1 MSTPTA
7 TASAYAA
14 TPATAAFLIFLRLA
28 LTRVVLPVTGL
39 GHANHRPSAAVLPD
53 RAGFGLGVGLR
64 AIPVAVHYV
73 ERGDGTL
80 VLLLHGAGVDHR
92 EPLGTIEPAFA
103 QTSGYRRVYPDLP
116 GHGRTPAPVSIASA
130 DDVLGAL
137 LGLIDD
143 LAGEEPLLVAGHSAG
158 GYYARA
164 IARHRPH
171 QVIGLAL
178 ICPLLE
184 DVRDMPAHTPIV
196 QEHLDGEH
204 DAFRSYFVVQTPEM
218 LRSYREHV
226 RPGVEAADLEALE
239 RIGGRWRLTAA
250 EADRPYGGPVLVVA
264 GRQDSAVGYA
274 AQWDLTEAY
283 PRGTFALLDR
293 AGHAL
298 PHEQPEL
305 LGALLREWLGRV
317 ERP

>member
-1 MSTPTA
+1 M
-7 TASAYAA
+7 
-14 TPATAAFLIFLRLA
+14 
-28 LTRVVLPVTGL
+28 
-39 GHANHRPSAAVLPD
+39 
-53 RAGFGLGVGLR
+53 
-64 AIPVAVHYV
+64 
-73 ERGDGTL
+73 
-80 VLLLHGAGVDHR
+80 LLLHGAGVDHR

-103 QTSGYRRVYPDLP
+103 RTAGYRRIYPDLP
-116 GHGRTPAPVSIASA
+116 GHGRTPAPESIRGA

-143 LAGEEPLLVAGHSAG
+143 LVGDEPLLVAGHSAG

-164 IARHRPH
+164 IAEHRRD

-184 DVRDMPAHTPIV
+184 DVRDVPPHRPIV
-196 QEHLDGEH
+196 QEDLDGEH
-204 DAFRSYFVVQTPEM
+204 DAFRGYFVVQTPEM
-218 LRSYREHV
+218 LRSYAEYV
-226 RPGVEAADLEALE
+226 VPGVEAADSDALE

-250 EADRPYGGPVLVVA
+250 EPDPAYAGPVLVVA

-274 AQWDLTEAY
+274 AQWDLVQAY

-298 PHEQPEL
+298 PHEQAQL
-305 LGALLREWLGRV
+305 LGAILREWLVRV
-317 ERP
+317 EQP